1 MVTIFAVDCATVK
14 SGYGL
19 IEAGAGEVK
28 LLEFGLIKAKGEMHN
43 RLYQLHTQIL
53 EKVREFE
60 PDIVA
65 FEDLKFNRHTKNL
78 TSMTKVAY
86 GIGAV
91 QMAYAAADYREIE
104 CLTAN
109 QVRKI
114 WGVTQKKASLRAA
127 INKKYAKVI
136 NDKGRPDGF
145 KPADEDITDAIG
157 LAVAVW
163 VSSQQK

>member
-1 MVTIFAVDCATVK
+1 MVKIFAVDCATVK
-14 SGYGL
+14 SGYAL
-19 IEAGAGEVK
+19 IEAETGKVD
-28 LLEFGLIKAKGEMHN
+28 LLEFGLIKAKGEMHE

-91 QMAYAAADYREIE
+91 QMAYAAADYKEVS

-114 WGVTQKKASLRAA
+114 WGVTQKKSSLRAA

-136 NDKGRPDGF
+136 NDKGKPDGF
-145 KPADEDITDAIG
+145 KTADEDITDAIG

-163 VSSQQK
+163 VDSNK

>member
-28 LLEFGLIKAKGEMHN
+28 LLEFGLIKAKGEMHD

-53 EKVREFE
+53 EKVLEFK

-91 QMAYAAADYREIE
+91 QMAYAAADYKEIE

-145 KPADEDITDAIG
+145 KTADEDITDAIG

>member
-19 IEAGAGEVK
+19 IEAGEGEVK
-28 LLEFGLIKAKGEMHN
+28 LLEFGLIKAKGEMHD

-53 EKVREFE
+53 KKVTEFK

-91 QMAYAAADYREIE
+91 QMAYSAAGYREIE

-114 WGVTQKKASLRAA
+114 WGVTQKKAALRAA

-145 KPADEDITDAIG
+145 KTADEDITDAIG

>member
-14 SGYGL
+14 SGYSL
-19 IEAGAGEVK
+19 INATKGDVK
-28 LLEFGLIKAKGEMHN
+28 LLEFGLIKAKGEMHE

-53 EKVREFE
+53 EKVKEFK

-65 FEDLKFNRHTKNL
+65 FEDLKFNRHTPNL

-91 QMAYAAADYREIE
+91 QMAYAAADYTEVE

-114 WGVTQKKASLRAA
+114 WGVTQKKSSLRAA

-136 NDKGRPDGF
+136 NDKGRPNGF
-145 KPADEDITDAIG
+145 KTADEDITDAIG

>member
-14 SGYGL
+14 SGYAL
-19 IEAGAGEVK
+19 IEAKTGK
-28 LLEFGLIKAKGEMHN
+28 IDLMEFGLIKAKGAVHE

-53 EKVREFE
+53 EKVLEFE
-60 PDIVA
+60 PDVVA
-65 FEDLKFNRHTKNL
+65 FEDLKFNRRTQNL

-91 QMAYAAADYREIE
+91 QMAYAKANYREVS

-109 QVRKI
+109 RVRKI
-114 WGVTQKKASLRAA
+114 WGVTQKKSALRAA
-127 INKKYAKVI
+127 VNKKYATVI
-136 NDKGRPDGF
+136 NNKGKPDGF
-145 KPADEDITDAIG
+145 KTADEDITDAIG

-163 VSSQQK
+163 VDSNR

>member
-14 SGYGL
+14 SGYAL
-19 IEAGAGEVK
+19 IEAGEGSVE
-28 LLEFGLIKAKGEMHN
+28 LLEFGLIKAKGLMHE

-53 EKVREFE
+53 EKVREYS

-65 FEDLKFNRHTKNL
+65 YEDLKFNRHTKNL
-78 TSMTKVAY
+78 SSMTKVAY

-91 QMAYAAADYREIE
+91 QMAYAAAEYGDVG

-109 QVRKI
+109 QVRKT
-114 WGVTQKKASLRAA
+114 WGVTQKKSALRAA
-127 INKKYAKVI
+127 INKKFAKTI
-136 NDKGRPDGF
+136 KDRGKPDGF
-145 KPADEDITDAIG
+145 KTSDEDITDAIG

-163 VSSQQK
+163 VASNKE